1 MTNLVGL
8 QLNESHSSVDF
19 QSIADAG
26 AVGTYYLQENV
37 ATAFMCGS
45 GDSNELYDYYYN
57 TKVYFGR

>member
-1 MTNLVGL
+1 MANLTGL
-8 QLNESHSSVDF
+8 LFNESHSTVNF
-19 QSIADAG
+19 KTLRDAG